1 MSERRYSD
9 RDVAFILKRAVA
21 LDDEKAPVETRHG
34 ITLPD
39 LREIAQEVGI
49 DPAMVD
55 RAAEELNRQGSRTA
69 RAVATETAV
78 VKEIRSVPCALDDA
92 SVRHVLWTVDRA
104 TSDTGSASEVGGEV
118 RWTSKGPFRSTR
130 VSIKPLTDET
140 ILSVE
145 ESLRD
150 TKEPLLALPAILGGV
165 LGLLIGADGGGA
177 GSAIMVGMLMAIAG
191 FFVGGG
197 LWQLVLDRR
206 IQQARAL
213 MDDVVAAVQ
222 GPSLSRPGPAPG
234 RSDSEMLPPG

>member
-9 RDVAFILKRAVA
+9 QDVAFILKRAVA

-55 RAAEELNRQGSRTA
+55 QAAEELNRQGSRTA

-78 VKEIRSVPCALDDA
+78 VKEIRSVPRELDA
-92 SVRHVLWTVDRA
+92 VGVRDVLWTIDRA
-104 TSDTGSASEVGGEV
+104 TSEKGSVSDVSGEI
-118 RWTSKGPFRSTR
+118 RWSSTGPFRSTR
-130 VSIKPLTDET
+130 VTIKPLEDET

-145 ESLRD
+145 RSLRD
-150 TKEPLLALPAILGGV
+150 TKEPLLGLPAIFGGV
-165 LGLLIGADGGGA
+165 LGLLIGADGGEA

-197 LWQLVLDRR
+197 LWQLVLDHH
-206 IQQARAL
+206 IQQARSL
-213 MDDVVAAVQ
+213 MDETVRAVQ
-222 GPSLSRPGPAPG
+222 GPLLPRQTPDLPRTGP
-234 RSDSEMLPPG
+234 ETLPPG